1 MTLKP
6 CISSGKLELKR
17 GEEKGAYRDL
27 IDGWKDIR
35 GDEAVGVD
43 DECRAGY
50 RSTRYQRRG
59 LLGNGNS
66 KDAAH
71 GGQRQRGRDG
81 GDHAGE
87 GEHRWGVTK
96 AKKKRKTTK
105 LKVKPTSG
113 L

>member
-1 MTLKP
+1 MIEGTYRELG
-6 CISSGKLELKR
+6 SGR
-17 GEEKGAYRDL
+17 QNVGV
-27 IDGWKDIR
+27 
-35 GDEAVGVD
+35 DETIGVD

-96 AKKKRKTTK
+96 AKKAKNDEVESKAD
-105 LKVKPTSG
+105 
-113 L
+113 